1 MIRARLLTLT
11 AEPDPEVNCANPQ
24 YQVEMNFCAQQED
37 ERADAALNVQWK
49 KTSAAMKKRD
59 RDPYQSDDN
68 RPGYMA
74 TLLDAQRAWIAYR
87 DAHCESA
94 GYVARGG
101 SMEPMLVSGCMAELT
116 EQRPAQVK
124 ALVEERSE
132 EARGGKR
139 GDSTGRC
146 GGS

>member
-1 MIRARLLTLT
+1 MRISDWSSDVCSSDL
-11 AEPDPEVNCANPQ
+11 
-24 YQVEMNFCAQQED
+24 YQVEMNFCAQQEY

-101 SMEPMLVSGCMAELT
+101 SLEPMRVSGCMAEVT
-116 EQRPAQVK
+116 AQRHAPLK
-124 ALVEERSE
+124 ALVEE
-132 EARGGKR
+132 
-139 GDSTGRC
+139 T
-146 GGS
+146 